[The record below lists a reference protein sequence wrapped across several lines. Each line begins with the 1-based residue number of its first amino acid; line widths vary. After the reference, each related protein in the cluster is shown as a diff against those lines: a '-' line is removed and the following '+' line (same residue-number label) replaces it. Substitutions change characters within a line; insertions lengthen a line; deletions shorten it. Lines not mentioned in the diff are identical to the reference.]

1 MNQSM
6 LPSETI
12 GVAANMQEADHRNAV
27 GGTFASAFA
36 GSSTELRPEATRRT
50 GQYFLLSDRPIMRDL
65 LASALSI
72 SGWTSSPSMV
82 SEGPLRACSA
92 VLVDANFGTNHG
104 VLAEAISLACRLER
118 PVVVVF
124 APESISEKG
133 RWLELGATT
142 VLTSGV
148 SLADLSATLATLD
161 RGESVLGIT
170 VRERLLG
177 ALRQER
183 AEQIERH
190 AVFQGLTRR
199 EAEVL
204 TQLALGTSPEDVAKH
219 SYVSLNTIRTQIRG
233 VLAKLGVSSV
243 VAAVALAYRTGWLEP
258 DLAAP
263 TNATQTER
271 F

>member
-1 MNQSM
+1 MNSSM

-12 GVAANMQEADHRNAV
+12 GVAANVQEFDQRRAV
-27 GGTFASAFA
+27 ASDFAYLATDSA
-36 GSSTELRPEATRRT
+36 SEIRPETPRRT

-65 LASALSI
+65 LTSALTI
-72 SGWTSSPSMV
+72 SGWTSAPTMV

-92 VLVDANFGTNHG
+92 LIVDANLGADNAM
-104 VLAEAISLACRLER
+104 LAETISLASKLER

-124 APESISEKG
+124 ASESTSEKG
-133 RWLELGATT
+133 RWLELGAAT
-142 VLTSGV
+142 VLTCAI
-148 SLADLSATLATLD
+148 SLADLSATLSNVD

-183 AEQIERH
+183 ASQTERH
-190 AVFQGLTRR
+190 SVFHGLTRR

-204 TQLALGTSPEDVAKH
+204 TQLALGTSPEDVAKN

-233 VLAKLGVSSV
+233 VLAKLGVTSV

-258 DLAAP
+258 DLAVPSSAAP
-263 TNATQTER
+263 AQH
-271 F
+271 